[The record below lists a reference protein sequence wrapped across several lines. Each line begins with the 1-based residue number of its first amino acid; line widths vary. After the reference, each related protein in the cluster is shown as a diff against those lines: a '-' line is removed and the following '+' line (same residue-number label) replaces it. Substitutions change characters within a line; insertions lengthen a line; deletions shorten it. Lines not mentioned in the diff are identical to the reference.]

1 MTVLLLDDERSFKD
15 GRECLVARSTWEA
28 INLTDGLTELD
39 ELWLD
44 FVLKGTDSTDEF
56 LSHLRRR
63 KWDGNPLVI
72 NRAYIHT
79 SAYGAV
85 GLLESILLSLGV
97 AEENIFVVDHRDH
110 MVS

>member
-15 GRECLVARSTWEA
+15 NRECLVARSTWEA
-28 INLTDGLTELD
+28 IELTDSMSELD

-44 FVLKGTDSTDEF
+44 YVLQGTDSTDEF

-63 KWDGNPLVI
+63 KWDGNPLILNKV
-72 NRAYIHT
+72 YIHT
-79 SAYGAV
+79 SAYAAV
-85 GLLESILLSLGV
+85 GLLKTILLSIDV
-97 AEENIFVVDHRDH
+97 DEDNIMVVDHRDY